1 MLFHR
6 RALALLLV
14 PGGVAI
20 IASLI
25 PVSIGFTP
33 FHRSPSAA
41 LTCDKISKT
50 KRCRPRK
57 LESARSRRRY
67 PTLSVSVNNDDGD
80 DGDDEKRDANTDF
93 FDFLASKAAK
103 VNEPSAAGEEGRR
116 RRRDRVLRFLSDRGL
131 GGGEVDM
138 VEPIRVDGIEGM
150 PGIDEILSENRSSA
164 QDLDESG
171 RAEGGTVDSDPNF
184 PSAKDLADHPD
195 DISRVGGQL
204 YQFKS
209 EVREQLAQQRASD
222 PSSVPPNAEEFL
234 DRIIEEVQE
243 YNLAEAREQRAHN
256 NIRSYEVA
264 QKDKFEEESAGRD
277 VGDDAL
283 VMEILTEAKGNADS
297 RKADEAQVESFRNYE
312 KAAREKA
319 DSAEID
325 STAKDSEDIDEK
337 ALRIMED
344 LYAKRSEEADEF
356 NEDSVEWDTD
366 NLEDGISELRASI
379 EERDKGNEDKIR
391 PEDMTLTDWVKM
403 RSIATR
409 MADESGNMEIDEK
422 GVESQLQS
430 WKEYQAKEEDMRRN
444 AGLTRGAQMPFPW
457 GDKFGQ
463 NKKDND
469 SHLAERGVDSR
480 HPDDIRADYDRQAL
494 QILSSLMLKTLDPD
508 RRAKLNLE
516 VQELK
521 IELSDLEKKIEERGP
536 WTPPEISEEGAP
548 SGPLDVSD
556 IFGQSM
562 FMDEDAPVP
571 TSNDSEPN
579 VGTPD
584 DPPPPPSTPFFS
596 DSLEEDTANDEDLP
610 SSQPPNTPFFS
621 DNITTES
628 VDTATEYDGF
638 RDTNAEDEENED
650 EIKSLGSLD
659 EQKFRSMTRRAGVRS
674 EAGEDKLK
682 KQWEEYTKA
691 EQSMRDQSGLSGGDD
706 PSLLR
711 TRLNYDIDEM
721 MKEGDV
727 DADKILASIGQRPS
741 KKKKSDTSAVSKDTL
756 EAENE
761 DECYQQFLQYEQQR
775 KEDIRRAHE
784 SASDVSD
791 EQPASSTEEKDS
803 TASEDEDV
811 IVYQKQATTWDKSS
825 ISDQLYRSL
834 TPEASVRDD
843 PEAKEK
849 DKAAFR
855 EFLQKEEDMRKAVE
869 SMEVPVADI
878 MGKVSFSD
886 DGESESETFL
896 DAEKVDIYI
905 ESALNEIGPRPKVR
919 KRKKTD
925 SDYAR
930 DYSDRTSQ
938 DADASEDLDDYDYDV
953 PEWVK
958 TERQQE
964 EKRRSEAS
972 DDAELDDVDYETKQR
987 QAEDFERKYSS
998 ESAEISIGNVL
1009 GRDYFGSSN
1018 EPDDFY
1024 SLDKGRGS
1032 SFSSFEKR
1040 KKTLLEYTE
1049 LSVSEINSL
1058 IEYKESETATGVSRY
1073 MKKVQMPYRE
1083 FGAIFRLEGL
1093 LVDIAGLQWEA
1104 WKQTS
1109 EEYDFD
1115 LPSLEEV
1122 RTASAHRAPY
1132 AIQRIFY
1139 WTDDIVEVRKV
1150 AETHNNALKAIF
1162 SKWMEDEGVTY
1173 TPAQGPKSFDMFGAE
1188 EDSRAQK
1195 ESATP
1200 QVEKEKHVS
1209 PFTEDNTSGVP
1220 QPSESEFIGMHFRSW
1235 KKASEVHGY
1244 PVPTIDEMQVAMYT
1258 GPDTAVTKAFG
1269 WTSDPNIAGSIAESF
1284 RKHFRQETE
1293 EWAQQHPADKI
1304 SEVTKERKLASSD
1317 DLTPTEVTK
1326 NHAENDGLSKEDML
1340 EMQLFA
1346 WSTAAEKHNFVAPS
1360 LETVQMAS
1368 WTSPVEA
1375 VQRVFNWSS
1384 DKCESESVA
1393 LTFREAMKTISDVY
1407 IKKKQL
1413 DISSAAKESAV
1424 TEEPS
1429 NAAPTQDDIMRLHLD
1444 AWAETAKKYGFDAPS
1459 IEDIQLAA
1467 FGSPD
1472 EAVIRVFK
1480 WTEEIERSSE
1490 IATSFRETLKA
1501 SSKKFLNRFSQSVGR
1516 KMTDKST
1523 ASNAQKPEDLPFFH
1537 VIDGAV
1543 NWIERLL
1550 DVEMGCAVV
1559 SHLDQELVDVI
1570 LEQTGLD
1577 AYFPPD
1583 KRVSATNLYTSQSTE
1598 FLGAALRLE
1607 RRPGLCAVFDGT
1619 PSSSAAAHE
1628 VDMQSVCKIGTYKN
1642 YDLLSAELTFKYFSE
1657 LQTQILRGLFSE
1669 RTMDQPQTEI
1679 QDIQPEVRN
1688 VATKVRYW
1696 EEGDRE

>member
-93 FDFLASKAAK
+93 FDFLASKAAI

-243 YNLAEAREQRAHN
+243 YNLAEAREQRANN
-256 NIRSYEVA
+256 NIRSYEAA

-379 EERDKGNEDKIR
+379 EERDKGNKDKIR

-469 SHLAERGVDSR
+469 SHLAERVVDSR

-584 DPPPPPSTPFFS
+584 DPPPLRALLFFRIPWKKIPPMTRTSPLRNHRIRHFSRTILPRNLLILQPST
-596 DSLEEDTANDEDLP
+596 
-610 SSQPPNTPFFS
+610 
-621 DNITTES
+621 
-628 VDTATEYDGF
+628 
-638 RDTNAEDEENED
+638 
-650 EIKSLGSLD
+650 
-659 EQKFRSMTRRAGVRS
+659 M
-674 EAGEDKLK
+674 
-682 KQWEEYTKA
+682 
-691 EQSMRDQSGLSGGDD
+691 
-706 PSLLR
+706 
-711 TRLNYDIDEM
+711 
-721 MKEGDV
+721 
-727 DADKILASIGQRPS
+727 
-741 KKKKSDTSAVSKDTL
+741 
-756 EAENE
+756 
-761 DECYQQFLQYEQQR
+761 
-775 KEDIRRAHE
+775 
-784 SASDVSD
+784 
-791 EQPASSTEEKDS
+791 
-803 TASEDEDV
+803 
-811 IVYQKQATTWDKSS
+811 
-825 ISDQLYRSL
+825 
-834 TPEASVRDD
+834 
-843 PEAKEK
+843 
-849 DKAAFR
+849 AF
-855 EFLQKEEDMRKAVE
+855 
-869 SMEVPVADI
+869 
-878 MGKVSFSD
+878 
-886 DGESESETFL
+886 
-896 DAEKVDIYI
+896 
-905 ESALNEIGPRPKVR
+905 
-919 KRKKTD
+919 
-925 SDYAR
+925 
-930 DYSDRTSQ
+930 
-938 DADASEDLDDYDYDV
+938 
-953 PEWVK
+953 
-958 TERQQE
+958 
-964 EKRRSEAS
+964 
-972 DDAELDDVDYETKQR
+972 
-987 QAEDFERKYSS
+987 
-998 ESAEISIGNVL
+998 
-1009 GRDYFGSSN
+1009 
-1018 EPDDFY
+1018 
-1024 SLDKGRGS
+1024 
-1032 SFSSFEKR
+1032 
-1040 KKTLLEYTE
+1040 
-1049 LSVSEINSL
+1049 
-1058 IEYKESETATGVSRY
+1058 
-1073 MKKVQMPYRE
+1073 
-1083 FGAIFRLEGL
+1083 
-1093 LVDIAGLQWEA
+1093 
-1104 WKQTS
+1104 
-1109 EEYDFD
+1109 
-1115 LPSLEEV
+1115 
-1122 RTASAHRAPY
+1122 
-1132 AIQRIFY
+1132 
-1139 WTDDIVEVRKV
+1139 
-1150 AETHNNALKAIF
+1150 
-1162 SKWMEDEGVTY
+1162 
-1173 TPAQGPKSFDMFGAE
+1173 
-1188 EDSRAQK
+1188 
-1195 ESATP
+1195 
-1200 QVEKEKHVS
+1200 
-1209 PFTEDNTSGVP
+1209 
-1220 QPSESEFIGMHFRSW
+1220 
-1235 KKASEVHGY
+1235 
-1244 PVPTIDEMQVAMYT
+1244 
-1258 GPDTAVTKAFG
+1258 
-1269 WTSDPNIAGSIAESF
+1269 
-1284 RKHFRQETE
+1284 
-1293 EWAQQHPADKI
+1293 
-1304 SEVTKERKLASSD
+1304 
-1317 DLTPTEVTK
+1317 
-1326 NHAENDGLSKEDML
+1326 
-1340 EMQLFA
+1340 
-1346 WSTAAEKHNFVAPS
+1346 
-1360 LETVQMAS
+1360 
-1368 WTSPVEA
+1368 
-1375 VQRVFNWSS
+1375 
-1384 DKCESESVA
+1384 
-1393 LTFREAMKTISDVY
+1393 
-1407 IKKKQL
+1407 
-1413 DISSAAKESAV
+1413 
-1424 TEEPS
+1424 
-1429 NAAPTQDDIMRLHLD
+1429 
-1444 AWAETAKKYGFDAPS
+1444 
-1459 IEDIQLAA
+1459 
-1467 FGSPD
+1467 
-1472 EAVIRVFK
+1472 VIRMP
-1480 WTEEIERSSE
+1480 
-1490 IATSFRETLKA
+1490 
-1501 SSKKFLNRFSQSVGR
+1501 
-1516 KMTDKST
+1516 KMKRTKTKSNH
-1523 ASNAQKPEDLPFFH
+1523 SDL
-1537 VIDGAV
+1537 
-1543 NWIERLL
+1543 
-1550 DVEMGCAVV
+1550 
-1559 SHLDQELVDVI
+1559 
-1570 LEQTGLD
+1570 
-1577 AYFPPD
+1577 
-1583 KRVSATNLYTSQSTE
+1583 
-1598 FLGAALRLE
+1598 
-1607 RRPGLCAVFDGT
+1607 
-1619 PSSSAAAHE
+1619 
-1628 VDMQSVCKIGTYKN
+1628 
-1642 YDLLSAELTFKYFSE
+1642 
-1657 LQTQILRGLFSE
+1657 
-1669 RTMDQPQTEI
+1669 
-1679 QDIQPEVRN
+1679 
-1688 VATKVRYW
+1688 
-1696 EEGDRE
+1696 